1 MDFGIWRKQ
10 VLEPRDIGGEGDPQ
24 ILRDDCM
31 YALIYMSLFLRVF
44 ITCHHRN
51 VMVSHQKMT
60 LL

>member
-31 YALIYMSLFLRVF
+31 LLFICPYF
-44 ITCHHRN
+44 
-51 VMVSHQKMT
+51 
-60 LL
+60 